1 MKLKNF
7 AAFLFIAG
15 IFIFQPVISA
25 AQSYLNWYNNA
36 QARIDTMRKGDFGI
50 QIIDKNGETYSGP
63 VSVRMKKHEFPFGI
77 AFDFYEG
84 EVSMGYKFSTNSKVE
99 AESDNEI
106 YRTER
111 YGKHLAYEIPV
122 ESGKE
127 YKVTLKLAEIY
138 FGTANSRLFD
148 VAVEG
153 ELFLDNFDIY
163 AQAGGKNIAI
173 DSSMII
179 TTTRNFIHIE
189 ITASRDNAAIKGIVI
204 EEVGSENIIR
214 INCGGAALTTSDGN
228 AYESG
233 RKKIGR
239 DVIGKKRPQ
248 RKIIGNRKKLE
259 NVCASNT
266 SLTETAI
273 NSPKKVELM
282 AMSTIVGTRTYQF
295 IADKSVKNNA
305 TKIGTRAFIVP
316 NRIAPDVLANIKSSS
331 EMGASRRRSK
341 DLPFFS
347 KVTVTERT
355 LVVPKRILSATRP
368 GSKSGSLS
376 IPMPERI
383 KNIVIQTKGN
393 SSPQLILGG
402 FR

>member
-1 MKLKNF
+1 MFDPAIEPRK
-7 AAFLFIAG
+7 
-15 IFIFQPVISA
+15 ISVP
-25 AQSYLNWYNNA
+25 Y
-36 QARIDTMRKGDFGI
+36 
-50 QIIDKNGETYSGP
+50 
-63 VSVRMKKHEFPFGI
+63 VS
-77 AFDFYEG
+77 
-84 EVSMGYKFSTNSKVE
+84 
-99 AESDNEI
+99 
-106 YRTER
+106 
-111 YGKHLAYEIPV
+111 
-122 ESGKE
+122 
-127 YKVTLKLAEIY
+127 
-138 FGTANSRLFD
+138 
-148 VAVEG
+148 
-153 ELFLDNFDIY
+153 
-163 AQAGGKNIAI
+163 
-173 DSSMII
+173 
-179 TTTRNFIHIE
+179 
-189 ITASRDNAAIKGIVI
+189 
-204 EEVGSENIIR
+204 
-214 INCGGAALTTSDGN
+214 GN

-239 DVIGKKRPQ
+239 EVIGKKRPQ

-295 IADKSVKNNA
+295 IADKSVKNIAAN
-305 TKIGTRAFIVP
+305 IGIRAFIVP
-316 NRIAPDVLANIKSSS
+316 KMIAPDVFASIKSSS
-331 EMGASRRRSK
+331 DIGASRRRSK

-355 LVVPKRILSATRP
+355 LVVPKRMLRDTNP

-376 IPMPERI
+376 IPIPERI